1 MNRIALAMIAALS
14 LGGCSTGYKW
24 DTDRNGNVYLA
35 GTYQRY
41 DPDKAQ
47 AIGNE
52 LQSGA
57 SRFATGY
64 ANASP
69 QTVYVQPA
77 YQPDY
82 VPPLPRTAIVT
93 PLGFGS
99 FGQPSYNVS
108 Y

>member
-1 MNRIALAMIAALS
+1 MKRIALAMIATLS

-64 ANASP
+64 SNASAQQP
-69 QTVYVQPA
+69 QHGSAIGYV
-77 YQPDY
+77 
-82 VPPLPRTAIVT
+82 
-93 PLGFGS
+93 G
-99 FGQPSYNVS
+99 GQPVWINY
-108 Y
+108 